1 MPPKKKKADNSA
13 MQELKRDLK
22 EGTPKPLYL
31 FHGEEAFLRDY
42 YLGKLKEAILP
53 PGLEDFNL
61 HTARGKEC
69 SPDWIEQAVDCLP
82 MMSGRTLVV
91 VTDFDLFSQG
101 EKARDRMMALLS
113 ALPGYCT
120 LVFVYDLLA
129 YKADGRSK
137 LLALI
142 KKLGAVVDFQRQD
155 EEQLTGWICRQFKK
169 AGKSIDT
176 RDAGY
181 LVFLCGDL
189 MHDLAS
195 EIGKI
200 AAYAN
205 HDRVTREDIDA
216 VATPTVSAV
225 VFKMTDALANKD
237 FDKAASVLADLL
249 HSRES
254 PVMILSVMGKYF
266 RQLYTARLYLDGGLS
281 KAEYMEL
288 WNMKGG
294 YYMEQQAQRLL
305 DAARRFSLP
314 WCRYA
319 VRRCAEAD
327 SAVKSAPRGQ
337 DGEVLTALLVE
348 LASGR
353 RAAV

>member
-1 MPPKKKKADNSA
+1 MPPKKKADNSA

-22 EGTPKPLYL
+22 AGTPKRAYL
-31 FHGEEAFLRDY
+31 FYGEEAFLRDY
-42 YLGKLKEAILP
+42 YLDRLKEAVLP
-53 PGLEDFNL
+53 AGLEDFNL

-69 SPDWIEQAVDCLP
+69 SIDWIEQAVDCLP
-82 MMSGRTLVV
+82 MMSQRTLVA

-101 EKARDRMMALLS
+101 DKGRDRLMALLS
-113 ALPGYCT
+113 ALPDYCT
-120 LVFVYDLLA
+120 LVFVYDLISPRL
-129 YKADGRSK
+129 DGRSK
-137 LLALI
+137 LLALL
-142 KKLGAVVDFQRQD
+142 KKLGGVVNFQRQD

-200 AAYAN
+200 AAYCP

-216 VATPTVSAV
+216 LAV
-225 VFKMTDALANKD
+225 PKVDAVMFKMTDALAAKD

-249 HSRES
+249 HNRES

-266 RQLYTARLYLDGGLS
+266 RQLYTARLCLDGGKG
-281 KAEYMEL
+281 KAEFMDM
-288 WNMKGG
+288 WRMGGG
-294 YYMEQQAQRLL
+294 YFMDQQAQRLL
-305 DAARRFSLP
+305 DAARRFSP
-314 WCRYA
+314 AWCRYA
-319 VRRCAEAD
+319 VRRCAETDA
-327 SAVKSAPRGQ
+327 AVKSAPRGQ
-337 DGEVLTALLVE
+337 DGEVLTALLAE

-353 RAAV
+353 RVAV